1 MIILCSGRACKSEET
16 KVSEIQ
22 MAANANVTQG
32 HDWCVKKVLGE
43 YQNATVSLMDMVWD
57 VYGYSL

>member
-1 MIILCSGRACKSEET
+1 
-16 KVSEIQ
+16 

-43 YQNATVSLMDMVWD
+43 YQNATVSF
-57 VYGYSL
+57 YGYGMGCLWI